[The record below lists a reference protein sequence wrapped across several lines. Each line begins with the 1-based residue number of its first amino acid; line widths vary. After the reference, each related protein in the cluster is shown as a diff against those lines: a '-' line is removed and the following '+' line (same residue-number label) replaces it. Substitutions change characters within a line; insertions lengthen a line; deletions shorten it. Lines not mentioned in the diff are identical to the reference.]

1 MRLAGGGRNEA
12 VQEFRPKHA
21 LHFQAGER
29 ARQRAFSCHP
39 LPAVHRRLHRTP
51 AVVLCPLLP
60 GGTTDQVNCSACGAR
75 TGPKGWEGLGTR
87 TWECPCGAAHD
98 RDVNAAKNIAAW
110 GLLGVE
116 ARVSAVRLERDAKQ
130 AKALE
135 RKTKLAVNK
144 TAKAVCRLVVA
155 AGHGRP
161 VEGIPVLSRVSG
173 QPLG

>member
-1 MRLAGGGRNEA
+1 M
-12 VQEFRPKHA
+12 
-21 LHFQAGER
+21 
-29 ARQRAFSCHP
+29 
-39 LPAVHRRLHRTP
+39 
-51 AVVLCPLLP
+51 
-60 GGTTDQVNCSACGAR
+60 
-75 TGPKGWEGLGTR
+75 
-87 TWECPCGAAHD
+87 
-98 RDVNAAKNIAAW
+98 
-110 GLLGVE
+110 E

>member
-1 MRLAGGGRNEA
+1 MRIT
-12 VQEFRPKHA
+12 H
-21 LHFQAGER
+21 
-29 ARQRAFSCHP
+29 
-39 LPAVHRRLHRTP
+39 
-51 AVVLCPLLP
+51 
-60 GGTTDQVNCSACGAR
+60 
-75 TGPKGWEGLGTR
+75 GWY
-87 TWECPCGAAHD
+87 
-98 RDVNAAKNIAAW
+98 AAKNIAAW

-116 ARVSAVRLERDAKQ
+116 ARVSAARLERDAKQ

-144 TAKAVCRLVVA
+144 AAKAAA

>member
-1 MRLAGGGRNEA
+1 MSIQCLTFTRVLRLRLKH
-12 VQEFRPKHA
+12 KHA
-21 LHFQAGER
+21 RAGRALREQAHG
-29 ARQRAFSCHP
+29 
-39 LPAVHRRLHRTP
+39 
-51 AVVLCPLLP
+51 
-60 GGTTDQVNCSACGAR
+60 
-75 TGPKGWEGLGTR
+75 
-87 TWECPCGAAHD
+87 

-116 ARVSAVRLERDAKQ
+116 ARVSAARLERDAEQ

-144 TAKAVCRLVVA
+144 AAKAAA

>member
-1 MRLAGGGRNEA
+1 MSIRHPTFTRVLRLRLKEL
-12 VQEFRPKHA
+12 QYK
-21 LHFQAGER
+21 GER
-29 ARQRAFSCHP
+29 AGRW
-39 LPAVHRRLHRTP
+39 VE
-51 AVVLCPLLP
+51 VVDEAYS
-60 GGTTDQVNCSACGAR
+60 TQACSTCGER
-75 TGPKGWEGLGTR
+75 TGPKGRDGLANREWT
-87 TWECPCGAAHD
+87 CPCCGAVHD

-116 ARVSAVRLERDAKQ
+116 ARVSAARLERDAEQ

-144 TAKAVCRLVVA
+144 AAKAAA

-161 VEGIPVLSRVSG
+161 AEGIPVLSRVSG